1 MNEVQERNEALEKQV
16 IEKNEEIEDQKRGIR
31 DIEAQLSNNTK
42 LSSGKIEGLQNSI
55 SELLL
60 RTVEEKGQME
70 QNFNEEKEELRQSLE
85 AE

>member
-70 QNFNEEKEELRQSLE
+70 QKFNEEKEELRQSLE

>member
-70 QNFNEEKEELRQSLE
+70 QQFKEEKEELRQSLE